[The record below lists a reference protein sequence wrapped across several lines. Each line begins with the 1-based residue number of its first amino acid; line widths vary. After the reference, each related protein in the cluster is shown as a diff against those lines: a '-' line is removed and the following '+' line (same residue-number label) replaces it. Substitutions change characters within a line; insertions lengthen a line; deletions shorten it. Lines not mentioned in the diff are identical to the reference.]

1 VLLREYWLDEEM
13 LSGVGGMKIGDIVR
27 IIPEL
32 VHFPEDRDDGDSYK
46 ILWDDPPDFTSIYRK
61 NHVGKFHYTEVGMV
75 LEQKYVS
82 DGNLPLHVQTT
93 WIKVLCSS
101 GNIGWI
107 KRCDLELVR

>member
-1 VLLREYWLDEEM
+1 
-13 LSGVGGMKIGDIVR
+13 MKPGSQVR
-27 IIPEL
+27 LIPEL
-32 VHFPEDRDDGDSYK
+32 EGNDCSLP
-46 ILWDDPPDFTSIYRK
+46 LWDDPPDFTSIYRK
-61 NHVGKFHYTEVGMV
+61 NHTGRFRYTEVGMV

-101 GNIGWI
+101 GIGWI

>member
-1 VLLREYWLDEEM
+1 M
-13 LSGVGGMKIGDIVR
+13 VGEIPVRKGDQVR

-32 VHFPEDRDDGDSYK
+32 LEGNDCSLP
-46 ILWDDPPDFTSIYRK
+46 LWDDPPDFTSIYRK
-61 NHVGKFHYTEVGMV
+61 NHTGRFNYSEVGMV

-101 GNIGWI
+101 GNVGWI

>member
-1 VLLREYWLDEEM
+1 M
-13 LSGVGGMKIGDIVR
+13 VGEIPVRKGDQVR

-32 VHFPEDRDDGDSYK
+32 LEGNDCSLP
-46 ILWDDPPDFTSIYRK
+46 LWDDPPDFTSIYRK
-61 NHVGKFHYTEVGMV
+61 NHVGRFNYSEVGMV

-101 GNIGWI
+101 GMGWI
-107 KRCDLELVR
+107 KRCDLELV

>member
-1 VLLREYWLDEEM
+1 M
-13 LSGVGGMKIGDIVR
+13 CNGSQVR

-46 ILWDDPPDFTSIYRK
+46 ILWDEPPTFTSIYRK
-61 NHVGKFHYTEVGMV
+61 NHNGRFNYADVGIV

-107 KRCDLELVR
+107 KRCDLELVG

>member
-1 VLLREYWLDEEM
+1 
-13 LSGVGGMKIGDIVR
+13 MKPGSHVR

-32 VHFPEDRDDGDSYK
+32 EGSEDHK
-46 ILWDDPPDFTSIYRK
+46 ILWDEPPTFTSIYRK
-61 NHVGKFHYTEVGMV
+61 NHVGRFNYSEVGMV

>member
-1 VLLREYWLDEEM
+1 
-13 LSGVGGMKIGDIVR
+13 MKIGDIVR

-46 ILWDDPPDFTSIYRK
+46 ILWDEPPDFTSIYRK

-75 LEQKYVS
+75 LEQRYVS

>member
-1 VLLREYWLDEEM
+1 M
-13 LSGVGGMKIGDIVR
+13 VGEVPVRKGDQVR
-27 IIPEL
+27 IIPETEGN
-32 VHFPEDRDDGDSYK
+32 EDHK

-61 NHVGKFHYTEVGMV
+61 NHVGRFNYSEVGMV

-82 DGNLPLHVQTT
+82 DCNLPLHVQTT

-107 KRCDLELVR
+107 KRCDLELVG

>member
-1 VLLREYWLDEEM
+1 
-13 LSGVGGMKIGDIVR
+13 MKPGSQVR

-32 VHFPEDRDDGDSYK
+32 EGNEDHK
-46 ILWDDPPDFTSIYRK
+46 VLWDEPPTFTSIYRK
-61 NHVGKFHYTEVGMV
+61 NHVGRFNYTEVGMV
-75 LEQKYVS
+75 LEQRYIS

-101 GNIGWI
+101 GMGWM

>member
-1 VLLREYWLDEEM
+1 MRNG
-13 LSGVGGMKIGDIVR
+13 SQVR
-27 IIPEL
+27 LIPEL
-32 VHFPEDRDDGDSYK
+32 EGNEDHK

-61 NHVGKFHYTEVGMV
+61 NHTGRFRYTEVGMV
-75 LEQKYVS
+75 LEQRYVS

-101 GNIGWI
+101 GIGWI

>member
-1 VLLREYWLDEEM
+1 
-13 LSGVGGMKIGDIVR
+13 MKPGSQVR
-27 IIPEL
+27 LIPEMEGS
-32 VHFPEDRDDGDSYK
+32 EDHK

-61 NHVGKFHYTEVGMV
+61 NHTGRFRYTEVGMV

-101 GNIGWI
+101 GMGWI
-107 KRCDLELVR
+107 KRCDLELVG